1 MNESN
6 IEVTIQVKYKGKKL
20 VWDIVDDKTYFTVAN
35 KVIDNVKNRLKLYPN
50 ENWIQSEEE
59 EIELTYNQENEVDND
74 WNAKIFNH
82 KWTEY

>member
-59 EIELTYNQENEVDND
+59 EIELTYNQESEVDNVQ
-74 WNAKIFNH
+74 
-82 KWTEY
+82 T